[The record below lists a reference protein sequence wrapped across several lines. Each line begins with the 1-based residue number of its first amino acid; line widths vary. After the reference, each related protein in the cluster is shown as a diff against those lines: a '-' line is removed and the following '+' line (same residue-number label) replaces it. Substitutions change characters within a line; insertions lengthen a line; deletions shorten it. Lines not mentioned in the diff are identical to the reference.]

1 MSLETFEGDPRSTL
15 SLSEQYINERRRV
28 AMMIVGNISKP
39 LAMMN
44 DSNRDELIRLAKEF
58 ELTAAE
64 LIKLAYGASP
74 R

>member
-1 MSLETFEGDPRSTL
+1 MSLEDFKGDPRSTL
-15 SLSEQYINERRRV
+15 SLSEQYVNERQRV

-44 DSNRDELIRLAKEF
+44 DSNREELIRLAKEF
-58 ELTAAE
+58 KLTAAE
-64 LIKLAYGASP
+64 LLTLAYG